1 MKKITLLFILS
12 FSVITAQEVTHID
25 FDTNNPNIIFNSW
38 NTSSTFAKV
47 ANPAQ
52 DTTNPSAF
60 VGQFTA
66 GNDNG
71 IGIGV
76 IDVAN
81 VFTSPFNLT
90 SNPVFK
96 MKVFST
102 EEIDVIFHLENSPD
116 WGNNIEVTSSIG
128 TADVNKWVEL
138 TFDFTENASNIF
150 MNNIV
155 IIIGGANT
163 GEGDIYFFDD
173 IKGPAMYT
181 SPASE
186 YNPTNNSTDI
196 AINTNLEIETNGNFR
211 NLDDSEITDLTGKVA
226 LRIDDVN
233 GADVAFS
240 ASINGDKNRI
250 TIDPTNDLDN
260 STTYWYGIIDNA
272 IEFSTDE
279 AVTGI
284 SASFTTKAP
293 ITGDVNEILFDF
305 DTTNENVGFESW
317 GGTGFAKIANPDASG
332 INTSANVGEYTH
344 AGNDSGIE
352 NSLVD
357 GATPLTPLD
366 FAETPFIKVKVWV
379 SKPVAVTARVQNFP
393 DFGNGAEQI
402 INVTET
408 NKWVELIYNFGAVTA
423 SNYDRVQIYFD
434 RDRSG
439 GSVAGDVYYFDDY
452 LKSNVPPAVETTLS
466 PENDAT
472 GVSLLSNPTISS
484 NFQFVNLDGSTI
496 TDISPFVELR
506 EGDASGTL
514 VSSVTSINDVKNS
527 ISIKPSDL
535 LKANTQYWFGIKDDV
550 IKYKENNTNVTG
562 VWATFTTNTSG
573 ISMVTYNDFDGAS
586 LTAVS
591 ESMGDVPGAY
601 ETVAD
606 PVGGANMVT
615 KWTKGDTWGGW
626 ERIHFQLNAP
636 FDATKDDIF
645 SFRVYSSV
653 ATNFMFKLSD
663 AKEDGDQNANLEVW
677 GDILEANQWQTI
689 YIDASELAD
698 GINFDHIFIFIGPG
712 NGTVTGDFYIDDLKG
727 PQLQGTASTNDFDNN
742 SFQFFPNPAND
753 IIRFSNLDGKKDI
766 RIFDINSKQVLKK
779 TIDSNELSIEN
790 LKPGFYFLEING
802 KFKKLIKE

>member
-1 MKKITLLFILS
+1 MLFLTFGIAN
-12 FSVITAQEVTHID
+12 AQEVTHVD
-25 FDTNNPNIIFNSW
+25 FDTNNPNIVFNSW

-47 ANPAQ
+47 TNPAP
-52 DTTNPSAF
+52 DETNVSGF

-66 GNDNG
+66 GSDNG

-76 IDVAN
+76 IDPN
-81 VFTSPFNLT
+81 SVFPMPFNLA

-96 MKVFST
+96 MKVFAT
-102 EEIDVIFHLENSPD
+102 EEIDVTFHLENAPD
-116 WGNNIEVTSSIG
+116 WGNNIEVTSSI
-128 TADVNKWVEL
+128 TSTDINKWVEL
-138 TFDFTENASNIF
+138 TFDFSAYSNIY

-163 GEGDIYFFDD
+163 TEGDFYFFDD

-181 SPASE
+181 TPAAVYSPADSAV
-186 YNPTNNSTDI
+186 DV
-196 AINTNLEIETNGNFR
+196 AINTNLEIGTNGNFR
-211 NLDDSEITDLTGKVA
+211 NLDDSEITDLTGKIA
-226 LRIDDVN
+226 LRVDDVN
-233 GADVAFS
+233 GADVPFS
-240 ASINGDKNRI
+240 ASINGDKNKI
-250 TIDPTNDLDN
+250 IIDPTSDLSN
-260 STTYWYGIIDNA
+260 STTYWYGVLDNT

-279 AVTGI
+279 AVTGFA
-284 SASFTTKAP
+284 ASFTTKAAV
-293 ITGDVNEILFDF
+293 TGDVNEILFDF

-317 GGTGFAKIANPDASG
+317 AGTGFAKIANPDPSG

-344 AGNDSGIE
+344 AGNDSGLE

-357 GATPLTPLD
+357 GATPLAPLD

-379 SKPVAVTARVQNFP
+379 SKPVAVTVKLQNYP
-393 DFGNGAEQI
+393 DWGQGEEQI
-402 INVTET
+402 IDVTET
-408 NKWVELIYNFGAVTA
+408 NKWVELIFNYGATTA
-423 SNYDRVQIYFD
+423 SNYDRAQIYFD

-514 VSSVTSINDVKNS
+514 VSSITSINDVKNS

-606 PVGGANMVT
+606 PAGGANMVT

-636 FDATKDDIF
+636 YDATKDDIF

-712 NGTVTGDFYIDDLKG
+712 NGAVTGDFYIDDLKG
-727 PQLQGTASTNDFDNN
+727 PQLQGTASANDFDKT

-753 IIRFSNLDGKKDI
+753 MIRFSNLDGKKDI

-779 TIDSNELSIEN
+779 TIETNELSIET

-802 KFKKLIKE
+802 MFKKLIKE